1 MRELYQKN
9 KLFFLILIT
18 ALVGFLVWYFA
29 NIVIFIIVAGVIS
42 IVGAPLVEFLDKIK
56 VGRFVFPHVLSVTIT
71 LLLLLMLFF
80 GMFSLFIPLVVNE
93 ANLISNIDGKQLLA
107 YFHDEISGLQS
118 MLVRYGIMPRGATI
132 ESVAKQAILKII
144 DFGMFSNILSSVIS
158 FTGTFFFNL
167 FSVVFLSF
175 FFLQDNKM
183 LPRFILVVTPEKYEE
198 QIKNVMFKSKHLLS
212 RYFIGLIIQ
221 IIANIVTYSLALYI
235 VGVKSPMVIGF
246 FTGIII
252 IVPYLGGVISM
263 IMGVILG
270 VTGVISTGD
279 YAMIMPMAIK
289 IVVAMFV
296 VQTIDNNVFAPLI
309 QGKSVKAHPV
319 EIFLVVIAAASFGG
333 IIGMI
338 VAVPAYGFIKI
349 VAHEFLSNFRIVRH
363 MSEKH

>member
-1 MRELYQKN
+1 
-9 KLFFLILIT
+9 
-18 ALVGFLVWYFA
+18 
-29 NIVIFIIVAGVIS
+29 
-42 IVGAPLVEFLDKIK
+42 
-56 VGRFVFPHVLSVTIT
+56 
-71 LLLLLMLFF
+71 
-80 GMFSLFIPLVVNE
+80 
-93 ANLISNIDGKQLLA
+93 
-107 YFHDEISGLQS
+107 
-118 MLVRYGIMPRGATI
+118 
-132 ESVAKQAILKII
+132 
-144 DFGMFSNILSSVIS
+144 
-158 FTGTFFFNL
+158 
-167 FSVVFLSF
+167 
-175 FFLQDNKM
+175 
-183 LPRFILVVTPEKYEE
+183 
-198 QIKNVMFKSKHLLS
+198 MFKSKHLLS